1 MIRDGVLVEIYLPSA
16 QCTYEV
22 RLPRGLNIYAAS
34 VLTGQALASLT
45 DGMYKPTQRS
55 FLCWRDTGVRLPSK
69 STVAEAGVV
78 SGSQLMLV

>member
-1 MIRDGVLVEIYLPSA
+1 MIQDSVLVEVYLPSA
-16 QCTYEV
+16 LHTYEV
-22 RLPRGLNIYAAS
+22 RLPRGLNVYAAS

-55 FLCWRDTGVRLPSK
+55 FLCWRDTGARLPSK

-78 SGSQLMLV
+78 SGSRLMLV

>member
-1 MIRDGVLVEIYLPSA
+1 MIKDSVLVEVYLPCALS
-16 QCTYEV
+16 TFEV
-22 RLPRGLNIYAAS
+22 RLPRGLNVYAAS

-45 DGMYKPTQRS
+45 DGMYAPTQRS

-69 STVAEAGVV
+69 LTVAETGVI